1 MQILGDPIFSR
12 NPDGTLKS
20 RIGTVFFRTPGL
32 VTQKGVHALQRLSWV
47 AEVNRQREAAG
58 RPPMS
63 EMEAA
68 DEMAE
73 SADLIFTDEEVLI
86 RPDPN
91 RMDLAFRAD
100 EVLQT
105 FVSKRLI
112 RFLNTHAAKVRS
124 ALQARGENWRMT
136 RAPLSPEEMDR
147 LVESARCSIR
157 CEPIFFYNSHTGTR
171 FFTAGGYTRLESLP
185 PDRFR
190 AQMAEIVKGLN
201 SFNRLGQREIDIFPP
216 SLPQSLKARFR
227 ALDVDGLDDAALKAA
242 ADALA
247 REYRAALPARLRV
260 ESISNLDWRNEMCHA
275 LTRGPNETAAQE
287 QDLVQGISPE
297 FYRQIEWLPGARV
310 ENGRVVFDPVF
321 DEAQRT
327 KEPALMELCDNRA
340 RNIIFNMLRL
350 FGKVDFVNVGRIA
363 HPLVRHPLSGVRRGG
378 VYIVQYKE
386 VGQDAPRLYILRFQK
401 WGIAEH
407 LDEGKDQLR
416 AGIESAQYADYILDR
431 RLACRQ
437 LGMNLPNHLGFGQF
451 TEPYRSSNQY
461 NGTTVIANYFVRA
474 YVPGTASDK
483 LPPARF
489 ANPAFAKRFA
499 ELMGAAAAL
508 DLVVGRAATG
518 TRECVFD
525 MNYEVFQPGDDGLP
539 EKIVVTDHAGSFVLY
554 QEPFDAMIAPYAR
567 VVRRRREFVGDYA
580 AFAKM
585 YVAAFERKLAALQA
599 DYRANPTAFDELFAQ
614 RPFDVG
620 GSMAYR
626 WHCTLKRLAAC
637 DPHAVA
643 EKLARE
649 IDG

>member
-1 MQILGDPIFSR
+1 
-12 NPDGTLKS
+12 
-20 RIGTVFFRTPGL
+20 
-32 VTQKGVHALQRLSWV
+32 
-47 AEVNRQREAAG
+47 
-58 RPPMS
+58 
-63 EMEAA
+63 
-68 DEMAE
+68 
-73 SADLIFTDEEVLI
+73 
-86 RPDPN
+86 
-91 RMDLAFRAD
+91 
-100 EVLQT
+100 
-105 FVSKRLI
+105 
-112 RFLNTHAAKVRS
+112 
-124 ALQARGENWRMT
+124 
-136 RAPLSPEEMDR
+136 
-147 LVESARCSIR
+147 
-157 CEPIFFYNSHTGTR
+157 
-171 FFTAGGYTRLESLP
+171 
-185 PDRFR
+185 
-190 AQMAEIVKGLN
+190 
-201 SFNRLGQREIDIFPP
+201 
-216 SLPQSLKARFR
+216 
-227 ALDVDGLDDAALKAA
+227 
-242 ADALA
+242 
-247 REYRAALPARLRV
+247 
-260 ESISNLDWRNEMCHA
+260 
-275 LTRGPNETAAQE
+275 
-287 QDLVQGISPE
+287 
-297 FYRQIEWLPGARV
+297 
-310 ENGRVVFDPVF
+310 
-321 DEAQRT
+321 
-327 KEPALMELCDNRA
+327 MELCDNRA

-363 HPLVRHPLSGVRRGG
+363 HSLVRHPLSGVRRGG

-401 WGIAEH
+401 WGVAEH
-407 LDEGKDQLR
+407 LDEGKDLLR
-416 AGIESAQYADYILDR
+416 ASAESTQYADYILDR

-451 TEPYRSSNQY
+451 TEPYRSSNPY

>member
-1 MQILGDPIFSR
+1 
-12 NPDGTLKS
+12 
-20 RIGTVFFRTPGL
+20 
-32 VTQKGVHALQRLSWV
+32 
-47 AEVNRQREAAG
+47 
-58 RPPMS
+58 
-63 EMEAA
+63 
-68 DEMAE
+68 
-73 SADLIFTDEEVLI
+73 
-86 RPDPN
+86 
-91 RMDLAFRAD
+91 
-100 EVLQT
+100 
-105 FVSKRLI
+105 
-112 RFLNTHAAKVRS
+112 
-124 ALQARGENWRMT
+124 
-136 RAPLSPEEMDR
+136 
-147 LVESARCSIR
+147 
-157 CEPIFFYNSHTGTR
+157 
-171 FFTAGGYTRLESLP
+171 
-185 PDRFR
+185 
-190 AQMAEIVKGLN
+190 MAEIVKGLN

-247 REYRAALPARLRV
+247 REYRAELPARLRV

-321 DEAQRT
+321 DEVQRT

-363 HPLVRHPLSGVRRGG
+363 HSLVRHPLSGVRRGG

-401 WGIAEH
+401 WGVAEH
-407 LDEGKDQLR
+407 LDEGKDLLR
-416 AGIESAQYADYILDR
+416 ASAESTQYADYILDR

-508 DLVVGRAATG
+508 DLVDGRAATG

-525 MNYEVFQPGDDGLP
+525 MSYEVFQPGDDG
-539 EKIVVTDHAGSFVLY
+539 
-554 QEPFDAMIAPYAR
+554 R
-567 VVRRRREFVGDYA
+567 V
-580 AFAKM
+580 
-585 YVAAFERKLAALQA
+585 QQ
-599 DYRANPTAFDELFAQ
+599 P
-614 RPFDVG
+614 PG
-620 GSMAYR
+620 GNA
-626 WHCTLKRLAAC
+626 
-637 DPHAVA
+637 
-643 EKLARE
+643 
-649 IDG
+649 